1 MGGSSK
7 IKLSNEARQADAA
20 LSRAYRDDFDRF
32 QREVLPLV
40 NEQMRSLDDRSIIRQ
55 AREDVSGLAERS
67 ADQQKRNAARYGL
80 GMTRGQRAAMAQQAN
95 RDIATL
101 TANTENKARLTQKDR
116 NENVA
121 LSLAGIGNS
130 YRNQA
135 LQELQGVYGNES
147 SRAAGNA
154 ASASAARQANLGTA
168 ASLAMMAMSV

>member
-1 MGGSSK
+1 
-7 IKLSNEARQADAA
+7 
-20 LSRAYRDDFDRF
+20 
-32 QREVLPLV
+32 
-40 NEQMRSLDDRSIIRQ
+40 
-55 AREDVSGLAERS
+55 
-67 ADQQKRNAARYGL
+67 
-80 GMTRGQRAAMAQQAN
+80 MTRGQRAAMSQQAN